1 MVEGAGAAAPRP
13 SVLDRSLRWLL
24 LGCAG
29 WIILLSAV
37 VVAGFLLLAIPLAA
51 LVVAGLAAV
60 LLVPAYAALILALDP
75 REPEPAVLLGAAF
88 FWGAFVAVLGSALI
102 ELLTDATLA
111 AVLGSGVADILGA
124 SLVAPVVEESA
135 KGSALA
141 LLFLL
146 ARHEFDDVVDGI
158 VYGALVGLG
167 FAMVENVLYFAG
179 AYLEGGLVG
188 VGALFFLR
196 SVLGGLAHSLF
207 TSATGVGLGLYRQA
221 APGKR
226 RLLWPIAGFV
236 VAILLHALWNGV
248 STLLQATNLAR
259 DNPLLTL
266 GLLLGLPLAL
276 TVPGLLTLMVLS
288 VTGGRRAARIIR
300 EQLASEVGRGTALPD
315 DLEVLARPWA
325 RRRRSWRA
333 LRRGGL
339 RAWLLRRQL
348 DELLVDL
355 AFRKWHVARGE
366 RLPRFLQAYSEEHY
380 RERIAALRARLEEHG
395 AATGRHPT

>member
-1 MVEGAGAAAPRP
+1 MAEGAGVAAPRP

-24 LGCAG
+24 LGCVG
-29 WIILLSAV
+29 WIILLSAI
-37 VVAGFLLLAIPLAA
+37 VVAGFLLLAIPLVA

-88 FWGAFVAVLGSALI
+88 FWGAFVAVLVSALI
-102 ELLTDATLA
+102 ELLTGAALA

-124 SLVAPVVEESA
+124 SLVAPVVEETA

-167 FAMVENVLYFAG
+167 FAMVENILYFAR

-188 VGALFFLR
+188 VGVLFFLR

-207 TSATGVGLGLYRQA
+207 TSATGIGLGLYRQV

-226 RLLWPIAGFV
+226 RLLWPIAGFA
-236 VAILLHALWNGV
+236 VAILLHALWNSA
-248 STLLQATNLAR
+248 STLLQATNLAH

-276 TVPGLLTLMVLS
+276 TVPGLLTLIVLS

-300 EQLASEVGRGTALPD
+300 QQLADEVERGTALPE
-315 DLEVLARPWA
+315 DLDALARPWA
-325 RRRRSWRA
+325 RRRRLWRA

-339 RAWLLRRQL
+339 RAWLLQRQL

-355 AFRKWHVARGE
+355 AFRKWHLARGE

-380 RERIAALRARLEEHG
+380 RERIAALRARLREHD
-395 AATGRHPT
+395 AATGRHPA